1 MDEKYT
7 PHVQITG
14 RDENGPAIDVEALMS
29 GTGDS
34 LDDVMTAIDEDGAQ
48 ADMSGFAKAERGRGR
63 TNQDIAAA
71 IAATARGQR
80 AKFMPKLADVL
91 R

>member
-1 MDEKYT
+1 
-7 PHVQITG
+7 
-14 RDENGPAIDVEALMS
+14 
-29 GTGDS
+29 
-34 LDDVMTAIDEDGAQ
+34 
-48 ADMSGFAKAERGRGR
+48 MSGFAKAERGRGR